1 MMVGQGQES
10 LKGPQSWPVLVLEE
24 SQPLG
29 AHPPTPPRQRRRCEG
44 DRRGKRALP
53 Y

>member
-29 AHPPTPPRQRRRCEG
+29 THPPTLPRRRRRCEG
-44 DRRGKRALP
+44 DRRGRRALP